1 MNLKA
6 PLRFRCVD
14 PDFDGWMEELV
25 GQVPPRRSTTAAAM
39 AVALGDPAA
48 SGAVVAWLRTHAPEV
63 ALAPEGTPPVITD
76 FECSQP
82 LIALQGEQRRLALDL
97 ILVDPEPMPARAV
110 GLDVAYHGTQARGAA
125 VEVDMAAG
133 TVIRTAGLG
142 TTVTFPYIPGYLYY
156 REGPVLRRLLRRL
169 PGGDRVVL
177 VDGHGILHPRG
188 CGLASHLGL
197 ATEEATVGMA
207 KGGWSPTPQGAP
219 RDGWIII
226 TQGQRQMGWLHS
238 GRGKPK
244 SYVSPGH
251 RSSLDGARR
260 FAELIFRM
268 KESPLAIADRLSR
281 STMGGVLHQGAA
293 QHGPPPLAETT
304 EDWRWRRA

>member
-6 PLRFRCVD
+6 PLRFRYVD

-25 GQVPPRRSTTAAAM
+25 EQLPLRRSTTAAAM

-48 SGAVVAWLRTHAPEV
+48 SGAVVAWLRTNAQEV
-63 ALAPEGTPPVITD
+63 ALATEVTPSVFTD
-76 FECSQP
+76 FEFDKP

-110 GLDVAYHGTQARGAA
+110 GLDVAYHGAEARAVA
-125 VEVDMAAG
+125 VEVEMATG
-133 TVIRTAGLG
+133 EVTRTAELG

-156 REGPVLRRLLRRL
+156 REGPVLGRLLGRL

-251 RSSLDGARR
+251 RSSLEGTRR

-281 STMGGVLHQGAA
+281 PTVGGALWRGGGTAS
-293 QHGPPPLAETT
+293 PTT
-304 EDWRWRRA
+304 LSQSR

>member
-1 MNLKA
+1 M
-6 PLRFRCVD
+6 
-14 PDFDGWMEELV
+14 

-48 SGAVVAWLRTHAPEV
+48 SGAVVAWLRTRAPEV
-63 ALAPEGTPPVITD
+63 ALAPEGTPSVITD

-110 GLDVAYHGTQARGAA
+110 GLDVAYHGTEARGAA

-142 TTVTFPYIPGYLYY
+142 TTVTFPYIQGYLYY
-156 REGPVLRRLLRRL
+156 REGPVLGRLLGRL

-197 ATEEATVGMA
+197 LADEITVGVA
-207 KGGWSPTPQGAP
+207 KGGWCSPIHVGAGDQAVP
-219 RDGWIII
+219 IPGSSGQAGWILPGI
-226 TQGQRQMGWLHS
+226 GRHRQV
-238 GRGKPK
+238 
-244 SYVSPGH
+244 YVSPGYGIGM
-251 RSSLDGARR
+251 DGAKSVVESVLR
-260 FAELIFRM
+260 LSH
-268 KESPLAIADRLSR
+268 SPLDLADQFSKLS
-281 STMGGVLHQGAA
+281 
-293 QHGPPPLAETT
+293 T
-304 EDWRWRRA
+304 ENTLP